1 MPEYDNALP
10 DSVRHIKVGD
20 KDVYLVGTAH
30 VSKESVEDV
39 RNTILAIKPNSICT
53 ELCEARCRAMVE
65 KDNWEK
71 MDIFKVIK
79 QKKSVLLLAQLVM
92 SAFYRKLGDE
102 LGVEPG
108 AEMLECVKQSAETGA
123 DLILADRDIEIT
135 LKRVWRG
142 LSYFQKF
149 KLMLH
154 MIYSL
159 IDSEKIDESTVEEMK
174 NTDQLESMMESF
186 AESYPQIKERLLD
199 ERDVYLS
206 QKIRNASGPVIVA
219 AVGAGHVNGI
229 VEQIQKDIDLE
240 PIMQLPPKT
249 ILPTILKW
257 AIPILIV
264 GLFVVGVVMG
274 GKEHSIENVYIW
286 VVVNGLFSAI
296 GAAAAF
302 GHPLTIIA
310 SFIAAPLTSLNP
322 MIAAGFVSGF
332 VQAWIKRPTVDN
344 FKRLPHDIMSVKG
357 FWMNPVTRI
366 LLVVIL
372 ANLGSAIGTWVA
384 LGWIGERIS
393 GLF

>member
-1 MPEYDNALP
+1 MPENDSMLP
-10 DSVRHIKVGD
+10 GSVKHIKVDD

-39 RNTILAIKPNSICT
+39 RNTVKAVNPNSICT

-92 SAFYRKLGDE
+92 SAFYRKLGNE

-108 AEMLECVKQSAETGA
+108 AEMLECVKLSAETGA
-123 DLILADRDIEIT
+123 ELILADRDIEIT

-142 LSYFQKF
+142 LGFFQKF
-149 KLMLH
+149 KLMFSLL
-154 MIYSL
+154 YSL
-159 IDSEKIDESTVEEMK
+159 LDNEEIDESTVEKMK
-174 NTDQLESMMESF
+174 NSDQLESMMESF

-206 QKIRNASGPVIVA
+206 QKIRKAPGPVVVA
-219 AVGAGHVNGI
+219 AVGAGHVKGI
-229 VEQIQKDIDLE
+229 VEHIQKDIDLE

-257 AIPILIV
+257 AIPMLIV
-264 GLFVVGVVMG
+264 MLLVAGFFKG
-274 GKEHSIENVYIW
+274 GIEHSKIDLLIW
-286 VVVNGLFSAI
+286 VLVNGVFSAV
-296 GAAAAF
+296 GAAVALA
-302 GHPLTIIA
+302 HPLTVIA

-322 MIAAGFVSGF
+322 MVAAGFVSGI

-384 LGWIGERIS
+384 GFWIGARAM
-393 GLF
+393 

>member
-1 MPEYDNALP
+1 MPENDTTLA
-10 DSVRHIKVGD
+10 DSVKHIKIDG

-39 RNTILAIKPNSICT
+39 RNTVKAVSPNSICT

-108 AEMLECVKQSAETGA
+108 AEMLECVKLSAETGA
-123 DLILADRDIEIT
+123 ELILADRDIEIT

-142 LSYFQKF
+142 LGFFQKF
-149 KLMLH
+149 KLTLSLL
-154 MIYSL
+154 YSL
-159 IDSEKIDESTVEEMK
+159 IDNEEIDENTVEKMK
-174 NTDQLESMMESF
+174 NSDQLESMMESF

-206 QKIRNASGPVIVA
+206 QKIRNAPGPVVVA

-229 VEQIQKDIDLE
+229 VEHIQQDIDLE

-257 AIPILIV
+257 VVPILIV
-264 GLFVVGVVMG
+264 GLLVAGFFKG
-274 GKEHSIENVYIW
+274 GIEHSKIDLLIW
-286 VVVNGLFSAI
+286 VLVNGVFSAI
-296 GAAAAF
+296 GAAVALA
-302 GHPLTIIA
+302 HPLTVIA

-322 MIAAGFVSGF
+322 MVAAGFVSGL
-332 VQAWIKRPTVDN
+332 VQAWIKRPTVDD

-384 LGWIGERIS
+384 GFWIGARAM
-393 GLF
+393 

>member
-1 MPEYDNALP
+1 MPEYDNSLP

-65 KDNWEK
+65 KDNWKK

-108 AEMLECVKQSAETGA
+108 AEMLECVRQSAETGA
-123 DLILADRDIEIT
+123 ELILADRDIEIT

-174 NTDQLESMMESF
+174 KTDQLESMMDEF
-186 AESYPQIKERLLD
+186 AKSYPQIKERLLD
-199 ERDVYLS
+199 ERDIFLS
-206 QKIRNASGPVIVA
+206 QKIRNAPGPVVVA

-229 VEQIQKDIDLE
+229 EEHIHKDIDLA
-240 PIMQLPPKT
+240 PITQLPPKT
-249 ILPTILKW
+249 ILPSVLKW

-264 GLFVVGVVMG
+264 GLLVAGFFKG
-274 GKEHSIENVYIW
+274 GIEHSKIDLLIW
-286 VVVNGLFSAI
+286 VLVNGVFSAI
-296 GAAAAF
+296 GAAVALA
-302 GHPLTIIA
+302 HPLTIIA

-322 MIAAGFVSGF
+322 MVAAGFVSGL
-332 VQAWIKRPTVDN
+332 VQAWIKRPKVDD
-344 FKRLPHDIMSVKG
+344 FERLPHDIMSVKG

-384 LGWIGERIS
+384 GFWIGARAM
-393 GLF
+393 